1 MVIAWSRCRER
12 YVIIIEA
19 LDSIV
24 SKKGNLNL
32 LVHRN
37 TLLEAQMFFQI
48 TFLEDVLSVTNAV
61 SLLHS
66 DVKDF
71 AAISR
76 IVSSTLQILEDIVNG
91 FDSIHLESFNK
102 SAEIIEKIQSYEKRN
117 IVSSGTLTKRNRQD
131 YADTLKQFHEKFIQ
145 PLIIAL
151 TKEMKDAFN
160 LTNQTSL
167 DKLTSSKFVS
177 KT

>member
-37 TLLEAQMFFQI
+37 TLLEAQTFFQI

-91 FDSIHLESFNK
+91 FDSIHLESLNK

>member
-1 MVIAWSRCRER
+1 M
-12 YVIIIEA
+12 
-19 LDSIV
+19 
-24 SKKGNLNL
+24 
-32 LVHRN
+32 
-37 TLLEAQMFFQI
+37 
-48 TFLEDVLSVTNAV
+48 TNAV

-76 IVSSTLQILEDIVNG
+76 NLSSTLQILEDIVNG
-91 FDSIHLESFNK
+91 FDSIHLESLNK
-102 SAEIIEKIQSYEKRN
+102 SAEIIEKIQSYEKQN